1 LYFHKKKL
9 FLPKK
14 NVSLPLFF
22 SNTQLIVYEPE
33 PMFIT
38 GIYYV
43 PIARNKMVPLSKS
56 ASSDTSLACQV
67 KAINGEAA
75 DVKATWHQS
84 I

>member
-1 LYFHKKKL
+1 
-9 FLPKK
+9 
-14 NVSLPLFF
+14 
-22 SNTQLIVYEPE
+22 
-33 PMFIT
+33 MFIT

-43 PIARNKMVPLSKS
+43 PIVRNKMVPLSKA

-67 KAINGEAA
+67 KAINEEAA